1 MLRVFLSIL
10 IFLFF
15 LTPVE
20 LKAQVVPVSET
31 DESSENVNWSI
42 LPAVAYTSDYGLFG
56 MGIFTRINYGEDVSP
71 YLSNMRIDL
80 SASTRNKYES
90 MFIYERTSLLGS
102 PIRHRTVLNLVREPG
117 SPFFGIGNNTTFDSS
132 DYGSGIY
139 FYHRNELRFDFSLRK
154 NLIRLSESTMLD
166 GVIRFNVSVRSLKSR
181 GADTVFEQQNPFGAE
196 GGWVNKIGAGL
207 ISDSRNSEFF
217 PTRGYRY
224 EIGVNL
230 SDDLLGS
237 DFSFTEYFTDFRHYF
252 SPVNNVVL
260 AHRAAL
266 RHTSGEVPFWQL
278 PILGNERGLRG
289 YALDRFI
296 GDSSVL
302 QILELRTWL
311 FSFLDD
317 NIKLGSH
324 VFWDSG
330 RVFSEFDSN
339 GFFESWNHTYG
350 IGGTISAISP
360 DLILRFEIA
369 FSDEDH
375 RFYAGMG
382 YIF

>member
-1 MLRVFLSIL
+1 MYRVFLSIL
-10 IFLFF
+10 VFLLL
-15 LTPVE
+15 LTSGS
-20 LKAQVVPVSET
+20 LIAQVLPASEPEELS
-31 DESSENVNWSI
+31 DNVNWSV

-80 SASTRNKYES
+80 SASTRSKYEG
-90 MFIYERTSLLGS
+90 MFMYERTSLLGS
-102 PIRHRTVLNLVREPG
+102 PIRHRTLFKLMREPS
-117 SPFFGIGNNTTFDSS
+117 SPYFGIGNNTTFDSS
-132 DYGSGIY
+132 DYGNGIF
-139 FYHRNELRFDFSLRK
+139 FYHRNELLFDLSLRK
-154 NLIRLSESTMLD
+154 NLVRLSESTILD
-166 GVIRFNVSVRSLKSR
+166 GVIRFNVSQRSLKSR
-181 GADTVFEQQNPFGAE
+181 GSDTVYEQQNPFGAE

-207 ISDSRNSEFF
+207 ISDSRDSEFF

-230 SDDLLGS
+230 SDGLLGS
-237 DFSFTEYFTDFRHYF
+237 DFSFAEYFTDFRHYL
-252 SPVNNVVL
+252 SPVNNVVI

-302 QILELRTWL
+302 QMLELRTWL

-317 NIKLGSH
+317 HIKLGSH
-324 VFWDSG
+324 AFWDSG

-339 GFFESWNHTYG
+339 GFFENWNHTYG
-350 IGGTISAISP
+350 FGGTISALSP

-369 FSDEDH
+369 FSDENS